1 MDIFDSH
8 THANTM
14 QNSVL
19 ELMNVAGITEVAIC
33 SFIPLA
39 KNPETLKDH
48 FEELCTFQK
57 ERIEKYGIEAH
68 VFVGIHPLCIPE
80 NWKKAIEFVEEF
92 LAEDMATGIGEVGLH
107 FLNEREED
115 VLLNQLELA
124 REYSVPAIV
133 HTPPTNRVSAVE
145 KIVKIAEKAKVD
157 FGSLVIDHTSIDT
170 IGIVKENNAIAGVSI
185 KPGIVTPEMI
195 VENLDDFEDCL
206 LNSDCANVTDTDPLA
221 VPKTVRY
228 IMREGIEKKIVKRMC
243 FDNAKKVYKV

>member
-1 MDIFDSH
+1 MDVFDSH

-19 ELMNVAGITEVAIC
+19 ELMNVAGVTELAVC
-33 SFIPLA
+33 SFVPLA
-39 KNPETLKDH
+39 KNPETLRDH

-57 ERIEKYGIEAH
+57 ERIEKYGMEVH

-107 FLNEREED
+107 FLNEREEE
-115 VLLNQLELA
+115 VLLHQLKLA
-124 REYSVPAIV
+124 KEYSVPVIV
-133 HTPPTNRVSAVE
+133 HTPPVNRIDAVE
-145 KIVKIAEKAKVD
+145 RTLKIAEKAKVNFD
-157 FGSLVIDHTSIDT
+157 NLVIDHTSIDT

-185 KPGIVTPEMI
+185 KPGLVTPETI

-206 LNSDCANVTDTDPLA
+206 LNSDCANVTDTDPLS

-228 IMREGIEKKIVKRMC
+228 MMREGIEKKTIKKMC
-243 FDNAKKVYKV
+243 FDNAKKAYKV